1 MCNLYSMTTSIE
13 AFRQFVKAF
22 EIAEK
27 QRTNWPPMP
36 GIFPDYAAP
45 IIRNAGD
52 GARELAFAR
61 WGMPTPRS
69 ILDKSAVLRADKLA
83 ARGRP
88 IDLDLL
94 KRMEPDGGVTNI
106 RNAASGHWTRW
117 LGVEHRC
124 VVPVTSFAEPEPQP
138 DGSRPPA
145 WFALDDSRPLMF
157 FAGIHLRG
165 WSSVRKAKTG
175 METVDLFAFL
185 TCQPNA
191 EVGGVHERAMPVILT
206 AAPEVERWL
215 SAPANDALR
224 LQRPLPDGTLKI
236 VARGE
241 RRGDPPELAAEFV
254 TANSAEPNL
263 F

>member
-1 MCNLYSMTTSIE
+1 LWLVARRATIWLMCNLYSMTTSIE

-88 IDLDLL
+88 IDL
-94 KRMEPDGGVTNI
+94 TFS
-106 RNAASGHWTRW
+106 SGWN
-117 LGVEHRC
+117 
-124 VVPVTSFAEPEPQP
+124 P
-138 DGSRPPA
+138 
-145 WFALDDSRPLMF
+145 
-157 FAGIHLRG
+157 
-165 WSSVRKAKTG
+165 
-175 METVDLFAFL
+175 TVA
-185 TCQPNA
+185 
-191 EVGGVHERAMPVILT
+191 
-206 AAPEVERWL
+206 
-215 SAPANDALR
+215 
-224 LQRPLPDGTLKI
+224 
-236 VARGE
+236 
-241 RRGDPPELAAEFV
+241 
-254 TANSAEPNL
+254 
-263 F
+263 